1 MRQEGILIVCLRPSE
16 GSSTKKAQPPH
27 TAATA
32 AAAHNDFGVANRFN
46 LRQMCGTPGEVVALV

>member
-1 MRQEGILIVCLRPSE
+1 MCLRPSE